1 LNDPEPFDPAA
12 PSSGLGVLA
21 ALRLFGLFV
30 VLLVLPMLLLA
41 AMTHPEG
48 CGGG

>member
-1 LNDPEPFDPAA
+1 LNDLDALDPAPEPNGSNIRA
-12 PSSGLGVLA
+12 VI
-21 ALRLFGLFV
+21 RLFVAFV
-30 VLLVLPMLLLA
+30 VLLVLPMLLIA